1 MKRRQDRSERSW
13 ESKSSL
19 IFCLLWVF
27 AGLTVL
33 LALFRLFGLDWFDST
48 LSFEDP
54 PIVVQKII
62 KGVLKGVELFFVYKI
77 LTGRGF
83 FVCLGLSVAHVI
95 GVGCLPIGWQ
105 QSLADAFCMFSF
117 PFLSRKS
124 DRAFALLETTVLYVV
139 MNLYGLLFVFARM
152 GDASYGQS
160 FSFYA
165 SVVGLIDYKLFIV
178 VLYLFTKLKGG
189 VLWWLKRKN

>member
-13 ESKSSL
+13 ESNSSL
-19 IFCLLWVF
+19 VFCLLWVF

-33 LALFRLFGLDWFDST
+33 LSLFRLFGLSWFDST

-54 PIVVQKII
+54 PVVFQKSI
-62 KGVLKGVELFFVYKI
+62 KGVLKGVELVFVYKI
-77 LTGRGF
+77 LTRRGF
-83 FVCLGLSVAHVI
+83 LLCAGLAIVHVV
-95 GVGCLPIGWQ
+95 GVGCLPVGWQ

-117 PFLSRKS
+117 PFLIRKS
-124 DRAFALLETTVLYVV
+124 ERAFALLETLVLYIA
-139 MNLYGLLFVFARM
+139 MNLYGLLFIFARF
-152 GDASYGQS
+152 GDASYGQA

-165 SVVGLIDYKLFIV
+165 SVVGLIDYKCFIV

-189 VLWWLKRKN
+189 VLWWLRRKN